1 MGKRKIGNLWE
12 VIDLKQ
18 KETFLCIDLKSFYAS
33 VEAVDLGLDPLTANL
48 VVADP
53 SRTEKTIC
61 LAVSPSLKA
70 YGISGRA
77 RLFEV
82 VQKVKQAN
90 SLRRSGL
97 PQRKFT
103 GRSCDAKMLE
113 RDPRLEIDYV
123 IAPPQ
128 MAHYMEVSTKIYHI
142 YLKYVAPEDIH
153 VYSIDEVFMDVTEYL
168 GTYRMTARELAM
180 KMIQDVLS
188 ETKITATAGIA
199 PNLYLCKVAMDIV
212 AKHVAADQD
221 GVRIAELDEM
231 SYRQMLW
238 DHRPLTDFW
247 RVGKGYARKLEENG
261 IYTMGDVA
269 RCSLGKQGE
278 AHSEELLYRLFGINA
293 ELLIDHA
300 WGWEPCTI
308 QDIKS
313 YKPQTNSLCSGQVL
327 RGPSSWDQ
335 ARLVVKEMA
344 DQLALDLVEKGL
356 VTDQIVLTV
365 GYDRE
370 NLTDPLRRGAYGG
383 EITSDRYGR
392 PVPKHAHGTRNLDQ
406 PTSSARKLREA
417 AAALFDRIADPGLLV
432 RRLYVTAGRAVP
444 EENIKKEEV
453 YEQLDLFTDYMAL
466 EQQRKKENE
475 ALEREKKM
483 QQAMVDIRKKF
494 GKNAILKGMNLEE
507 SATTIERNGQIGGHK
522 SGV

>member
-1 MGKRKIGNLWE
+1 MGSDKIY
-12 VIDLKQ
+12 IA
-18 KETFLCIDLKSFYAS
+18 IDLKSFYAS

-188 ETKITATAGIA
+188 EQRSLPLRGSPLICTFARLPWTLWQ
-199 PNLYLCKVAMDIV
+199 NMWL
-212 AKHVAADQD
+212 
-221 GVRIAELDEM
+221 RIRTECGSQSWMKCL
-231 SYRQMLW
+231 
-238 DHRPLTDFW
+238 
-247 RVGKGYARKLEENG
+247 
-261 IYTMGDVA
+261 IA
-269 RCSLGKQGE
+269 RCYGITGRLRISGE
-278 AHSEELLYRLFGINA
+278 
-293 ELLIDHA
+293 
-300 WGWEPCTI
+300 
-308 QDIKS
+308 
-313 YKPQTNSLCSGQVL
+313 
-327 RGPSSWDQ
+327 
-335 ARLVVKEMA
+335 
-344 DQLALDLVEKGL
+344 
-356 VTDQIVLTV
+356 
-365 GYDRE
+365 
-370 NLTDPLRRGAYGG
+370 
-383 EITSDRYGR
+383 
-392 PVPKHAHGTRNLDQ
+392 
-406 PTSSARKLREA
+406 
-417 AAALFDRIADPGLLV
+417 
-432 RRLYVTAGRAVP
+432 
-444 EENIKKEEV
+444 
-453 YEQLDLFTDYMAL
+453 
-466 EQQRKKENE
+466 
-475 ALEREKKM
+475 
-483 QQAMVDIRKKF
+483 
-494 GKNAILKGMNLEE
+494 
-507 SATTIERNGQIGGHK
+507 
-522 SGV
+522 